1 MLSVAKFSPT
11 FFQTGHLAKT
21 FVFEKKCAPFLIL
34 DLPSISHEVH
44 IGGPEGIRTLDSL
57 IKSQVLYLAELQAHY
72 VDSFQAC
79 IWGAIYTIIKA
90 YLTQLCA
97 LYA

>member
-44 IGGPEGIRTLDSL
+44 IGGPEGIRTLDTL
-57 IKSQVLYLAELQAHY
+57 IKSQVLYLAELQALM
-72 VDSFQAC
+72 DSVQAC
-79 IWGAIYTIIKA
+79 NSGASYTIIKK
-90 YLTQLCA
+90 
-97 LYA
+97 